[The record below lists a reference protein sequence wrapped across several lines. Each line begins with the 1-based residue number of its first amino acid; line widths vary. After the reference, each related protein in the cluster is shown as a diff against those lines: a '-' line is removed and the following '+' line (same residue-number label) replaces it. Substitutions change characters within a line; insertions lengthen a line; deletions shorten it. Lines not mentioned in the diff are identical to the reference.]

1 MVLEQMIPTDSDSD
15 YKYNSNNNNNNNN
28 NSLYTKRY
36 DTLTMI
42 PLESSSAVL
51 NDQQQHQPKKDDYD
65 GLSSTNRKR
74 AEILLPPTSV
84 QRQQQQEEE
93 DVKKDCDRFVV
104 IVDFVDVDH
113 WMVWPGSIVKKGETV
128 AMAVQKTL
136 SINNNRNDIKNKQK
150 ELELERID
158 PVITTTSAAGVRT
171 IRLPLHEGTTDP
183 LQLQQPSN
191 HLHHQQQQWAQ
202 HYVKLRPHV
211 NDLLR
216 WIESTYE
223 VSVYTAGTK
232 HYAEEATMVLCRNL
246 VGSNRD
252 WDDIERL
259 RYQVQVQLQ
268 MAYHHYQQQQQQI
281 MINDTSR
288 NNKTNTMDN
297 TDDIGN
303 NNVAAKNKRTND
315 QIQQQ
320 QLQQKEDDKEKEEE
334 IMDMNDDDDD
344 DNDDTKHKPVKKKP
358 KKISFAPVSTVEQE
372 HTNHHPDEENNN
384 PITTTRTTTT
394 SSYHHTKSDHNN
406 MITKDDDEEEEL
418 ERLQQE
424 LVQADELEQAAR
436 RLRQKLFGSRV
447 YSRTDLGDL
456 GQHVKSHKRIF
467 PWLCFA
473 DINNAA
479 GTDLSESKQGNN
491 NTNNNKN
498 PYNEQDQQL
507 LWTRDILDRL
517 HQQYYYHYSNQQ
529 CKTTTGG
536 NGSTGNRNRRRT
548 VPEILKQMR
557 KTVLPNC
564 TLVFS
569 GLVPLHKQQS
579 ITAAAASPNT
589 TVRPPIVRYAQS
601 LGAKTQDKVDETVTH
616 NVAAKD
622 GSEKATIART
632 IPGCLVV
639 RPGWLMESYWSIRKA
654 NVQPYLMAQGP
665 AAIPIKK
672 DENDDD
678 DDDDDDGFAL
688 ELEDE
693 LLNG

>member
-1 MVLEQMIPTDSDSD
+1 MQVTMKAVPSSISVVTKPSPLSPQTTTSSIKPKDLIPITAPATGFLRMIQQQPNTPNRRRVIGYIEECLHPTILEGMCVVCGERPTTTTTTIPN
-15 YKYNSNNNNNNNN
+15 KYNSNTDSLKQQSRSIGHKANVNTGPNLTQVTVSGGITMTVSQQEGQCMAQWDANRLYRQQRLSLVLDLDHTLNNNTNN
-28 NSLYTKRY
+28 K
-36 DTLTMI
+36 
-42 PLESSSAVL
+42 
-51 NDQQQHQPKKDDYD
+51 
-65 GLSSTNRKR
+65 
-74 AEILLPPTSV
+74 
-84 QRQQQQEEE
+84 
-93 DVKKDCDRFVV
+93 
-104 IVDFVDVDH
+104 
-113 WMVWPGSIVKKGETV
+113 
-128 AMAVQKTL
+128 
-136 SINNNRNDIKNKQK
+136 
-150 ELELERID
+150 
-158 PVITTTSAAGVRT
+158 TSAAGVRT

-372 HTNHHPDEENNN
+372 HTNHHQDEENNN

-467 PWLCFA
+467 PWLC
-473 DINNAA
+473 
-479 GTDLSESKQGNN
+479 
-491 NTNNNKN
+491 
-498 PYNEQDQQL
+498 
-507 LWTRDILDRL
+507 
-517 HQQYYYHYSNQQ
+517 
-529 CKTTTGG
+529 
-536 NGSTGNRNRRRT
+536 
-548 VPEILKQMR
+548 
-557 KTVLPNC
+557 
-564 TLVFS
+564 

-622 GSEKATIART
+622 GSEKANIART